1 MVVYFLKLCPIF
13 AGTTAEIDVIMR
25 EIRTLKSK
33 VKDLEKNQGSI
44 SSVFFAAHY
53 DNCGPIE
60 FMFFNTTDT
69 IIYNNV
75 ISNKGNGLDP
85 EPGVFQAPI
94 SGTYSFSFTGAFISN
109 KFKNSNALR
118 VRKNGQRDNRRFFNI
133 SPDTTR
139 YQSRSTTSIKWFMAL
154 KIHDEIQ
161 IEIADGT
168 IQITCGAPASFSG
181 VLMEEN

>member
-13 AGTTAEIDVIMR
+13 AGSTAEIDVIKR

-33 VKDLEKNQGSI
+33 VKDLEKNQKSI
-44 SSVFFAAHY
+44 SSVFFVANY
-53 DNCGPIE
+53 VNCGPNE
-60 FMFFNTTDT
+60 FMFFNSTDT

-75 ISNKGNGLDP
+75 ISNKGNGLSP
-85 EPGVFQAPI
+85 ETGVFQAPI

-109 KFKNSNALR
+109 KFKTSNALR
-118 VRKNGQRDNRRFFNI
+118 VRKNGQRDHRHFYNI
-133 SPDTTR
+133 SPNTTE
-139 YQSRSTTSIKWFMAL
+139 YQSRSTTSVKWFMAL
-154 KIHDEIQ
+154 KIYDEIQ

-168 IQITCGAPASFSG
+168 IQITCDAPASFSG